1 MDHHHLARSSF
12 FSIAPIHF
20 KIFIIFKTGSHC
32 VVQFGLELFD
42 LLAFTSKALEQLV
55 CTNTL
60 GVSIPIVYTKVLPSP
75 LSPPPRDEESVFP
88 GFMIL

>member
-55 CTNTL
+55 YTNTL
-60 GVSIPIVYTKVLPSP
+60 GVSIPIVYTKVLPSLPP
-75 LSPPPRDEESVFP
+75 LPPEMRSQCFLV
-88 GFMIL
+88 L